1 MKTIG
6 NKAALM
12 KQLLELSTP
21 TTLKEDEFT
30 IEDYISLMNDG
41 GVKRSREGHRCQL
54 KMLIDSG
61 KITSRKITLNGK
73 SCNAYSFVK

>member
-12 KQLLELSTP
+12 KQLVALSTP
-21 TTLKEDEFT
+21 TVMREDEFT
-30 IEDYISLMNDG
+30 VEEYVAMMNQSG
-41 GVKRSREGHRCQL
+41 AKRSREGHRCQL

-73 SCNAYSFVK
+73 SCNAYSFAK

>member
-12 KQLLELSTP
+12 KQLVALSTP
-21 TTLKEDEFT
+21 TVMREDEFT
-30 IEDYISLMNDG
+30 VEEYVAMMNQS

>member
-12 KQLLELSTP
+12 KQLVALSTP
-21 TTLKEDEFT
+21 TAMREDEFT
-30 IEDYISLMNDG
+30 TDEYIAEMNKSG
-41 GVKRSREGHRCQL
+41 IKRSREGHRCQL
-54 KMLIDSG
+54 KMLIDEG

-73 SCNAYSFVK
+73 SCNAYSFAK

>member
-12 KQLLELSTP
+12 KQLVALSTP
-21 TTLKEDEFT
+21 TAMREDEFT
-30 IEDYISLMNDG
+30 VDDYVSMMKESGI
-41 GVKRSREGHRCQL
+41 VRSREGHRCQL
-54 KMLIDSG
+54 KMLIDEG